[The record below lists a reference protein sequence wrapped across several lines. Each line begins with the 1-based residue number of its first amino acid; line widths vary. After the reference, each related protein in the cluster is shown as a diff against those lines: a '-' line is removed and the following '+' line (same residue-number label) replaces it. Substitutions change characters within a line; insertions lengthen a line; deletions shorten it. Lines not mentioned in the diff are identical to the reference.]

1 VDVTRRGPIV
11 PRSSPARQDEGVDRE
26 RSLLVHLSDFAWE
39 ALDEESTRLGVSIEE
54 LVGFSVLY
62 YIADA
67 DSGRIARRAD
77 AIPR

>member
-1 VDVTRRGPIV
+1 VDVFRRGPIV
-11 PRSSPARQDEGVDRE
+11 PRSSPARRDENIDRK

-39 ALDEESTRLGVSIEE
+39 ALEEESTRLGVPIEE

-67 DSGRIARRAD
+67 DSGRIARRV
-77 AIPR
+77 PTLP